1 MRKTVARHE
10 LAKDLFFILIGAT
23 IAIILSDIGIIDRI
37 IPLFG
42 NPAVASFVA
51 GIFFTSAFTI
61 APASVALGHIALH
74 APAFTVALWGALGAV
89 CGDLILF
96 YFIRD
101 RFANDVLGSFGS
113 KFMKHFTASFHVGFY
128 KWMAP
133 VLGAVII
140 ASPLPDE
147 FGVTLLGFSKTR
159 TWTLMLVS
167 FIGNLLG
174 IYLIV
179 WFGSLL

>member
-1 MRKTVARHE
+1 MRKKIARHE
-10 LAKDLFFILIGAT
+10 LAKDFLFIIIGAS
-23 IAIILSDIGIIDRI
+23 IALMLSDLGIIDRI
-37 IPLFG
+37 LPLFG
-42 NPAVASFVA
+42 NPAIASFIA

-61 APASVALGHIALH
+61 APASVALAHIALN
-74 APAFTVALWGALGAV
+74 APAYTVASWGALGAV

-101 RFANDVLGSFGS
+101 RFADDVFGAFGS
-113 KFMKHFTASFHVGFY
+113 KFMKHFVVSFHVGFY

-133 VLGAVII
+133 VFGALII

-159 TWTLMLVS
+159 TWALIVVS
-167 FIGNLLG
+167 FIGNIFG